1 MECLAV
7 AICRSDSEVDAQC
20 EAFPRSPTLLLRLRS
35 RSGFRKN
42 FNHGNR
48 RLYAIPASCGTV
60 AFIGEEGVLDRVTA
74 VLPLENL
81 WRPGAR
87 VFLRWNDRRVGC
99 SASCFSHVGDALQTN
114 EKRLPES

>member
-1 MECLAV
+1 
-7 AICRSDSEVDAQC
+7 
-20 EAFPRSPTLLLRLRS
+20 
-35 RSGFRKN
+35 
-42 FNHGNR
+42 
-48 RLYAIPASCGTV
+48 V

-99 SASCFSHVGDALQTN
+99 SASCFSHVVNVVIRIERT
-114 EKRLPES
+114 RLPERSNGPVGQAYAALRRATGKACKALFRRKAPWSTGARTRRISPPWPGKGFSF